1 MPVCCRPERAFRVR
15 ENGGDNDVNIG
26 PLDPLCGHSAANTL
40 AVLVGVIFW
49 FDLDF

>member
-1 MPVCCRPERAFRVR
+1 MR

-40 AVLVGVIFW
+40 AVLVGAIFW